1 MRVDFY
7 QLSQDSAE
15 SALPALVRKALAAG
29 ERMLVVSADPQQRRR
44 ISEALWS
51 RIPDSFLANAEAGGT
66 HDARQPI
73 LLSDE
78 VEAGNGAAY
87 VAYADGQWREAEGF
101 ARVFLLFDE
110 ATLDGARQCW
120 RMLGSREGV
129 ERRFWKQMDGRWVE
143 GP

>member
-1 MRVDFY
+1 M
-7 QLSQDSAE
+7 
-15 SALPALVRKALAAG
+15 
-29 ERMLVVSADPQQRRR
+29 
-44 ISEALWS
+44 WS
-51 RIPDSFLANAEAGGT
+51 RSPDSFRANAEAGGT